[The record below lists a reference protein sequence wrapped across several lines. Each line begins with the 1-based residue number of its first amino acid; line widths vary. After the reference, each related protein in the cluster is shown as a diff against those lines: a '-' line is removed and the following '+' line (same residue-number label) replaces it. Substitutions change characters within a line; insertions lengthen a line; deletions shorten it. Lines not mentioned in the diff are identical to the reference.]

1 MKFNSKLIIEKTKV
15 TEKLLY
21 QLNNDITT
29 NKLTSEMLKDL
40 LSTIQE
46 MITTDF

>member
-21 QLNNDITT
+21 QLNNDIIT